1 MLFTLGFV
9 LYKRPFHHFFHRTW
23 LLGCV
28 LLLSSC
34 QLLSETP
41 RAVSVIQAKSGSNIQ
56 GSMSFI
62 QSGSQVQVTG
72 TFSGLSPNSE
82 HGIHIHEL
90 GDCNAFDASS
100 AGGHYNPGGNKHGN
114 HNSIFS
120 HAGDMPNI
128 QVDDHGNASYIATLN
143 HFSLVGEQNI
153 LGRSVVVHLNK
164 DDYVSQ
170 PAGNSG
176 ERIGCGIIR

>member
-1 MLFTLGFV
+1 
-9 LYKRPFHHFFHRTW
+9 LYKQSLNHFFQRTA
-23 LLGCV
+23 LLSCV
-28 LLLSSC
+28 VLVSSC

-62 QSGSQVQVTG
+62 QSGNQVKVTG
-72 TFSGLSPNSE
+72 TFSGLKPNSQ

-90 GDCNAFDASS
+90 GDCKAFDASS
-100 AGGHYNPGGNKHGN
+100 AGGHYNPSGNKHGN

-128 QVDDHGNASYIATLN
+128 QVDDHGNASYLATLT
-143 HFSLVGEQNI
+143 HFSLIGEQNI

-176 ERIGCGIIR
+176 ERIGCGVIR

>member
-1 MLFTLGFV
+1 M
-9 LYKRPFHHFFHRTW
+9 YKRSFHHFFQRTC
-23 LLGCV
+23 LFSCV

-41 RAVSVIQAKSGSNIQ
+41 RAVSVLQAKSGSNIQ

-62 QSGSQVQVTG
+62 QSGSQVKVTG
-72 TFSGLSPNSE
+72 TFSGLKPNSE
-82 HGIHIHEL
+82 HGIHIHEQ
-90 GDCNAFDASS
+90 GDCKALDASS
-100 AGGHYNPGGNKHGN
+100 AGGHYNPSGNKHGN

-128 QVDDHGNASYIATLN
+128 KADNLGNASYVATLT
-143 HFSLVGEQNI
+143 HFSLIGEQNI

>member
-1 MLFTLGFV
+1 
-9 LYKRPFHHFFHRTW
+9 LYKRSFHHFFQRTC
-23 LLGCV
+23 LLSCV

-41 RAVSVIQAKSGSNIQ
+41 RAVSVIQSKSGSSIQ

-62 QSGSQVQVTG
+62 QSGSQVKVTG
-72 TFSGLSPNSE
+72 TFSGLNPNSE

-90 GDCNAFDASS
+90 GDCKAFDASS
-100 AGGHYNPGGNKHGN
+100 AGGHYNPSGNRHGN

-128 QVDDHGNASYIATLN
+128 KVDENGNASYQATLT
-143 HFSLVGEQNI
+143 HFSLNGEQNI